1 MAATLPHQPASSTTA
16 PFSSPEVHTVTT
28 RDGDTAT
35 LSYAPL
41 DPAAIEQSCRSEKDG
56 AVVSFVGYTRDNFQ
70 GAREALTGA
79 ATATNELTPTFASSA
94 CGPSLHYAGR
104 TVTHLTYESYV
115 PLALK
120 TLESLLAEARTLPPP
135 PPAPF
140 ADPHSHACCPPS
152 TPSPDGRIEIS
163 RIHVAHLLG
172 PSPPLTPSIV
182 ISVTSPHRREAFY
195 VCEWMLEMVKRRVQ
209 VWKREWYAKEEG
221 EFVGR
226 DGEGPEGVGGRAGQA
241 KWKENFPQDARKAAQ
256 GGR

>member
-70 GAREALTGA
+70 
-79 ATATNELTPTFASSA
+79 
-94 CGPSLHYAGR
+94 GR